1 MRQVIVRRLLT
12 AIPTALFGSVLIF
25 LLVHIIPGGVAE
37 TLAGPEASPEMVAV
51 INEQLG
57 LNRPLYE
64 QYFDWLTKAVRGD
77 FGQSL
82 LDNRDIGQGIA
93 DRFPLTMELSAI
105 ALFISLL
112 VGVPLGVLSA
122 VKRHTAVDSAV
133 TSVSGLGLAL
143 PEFWIAMLAVNLL
156 ALRYTIFPATGIV
169 PISEDFWGHV
179 NSMVMPS
186 LTLATGATAAI
197 TRFTRSGMID
207 ALNSNYIR
215 TAWALGLPARQVLFS
230 FSLRNALIPI
240 VTGMGGILSVMFAG
254 SIIVESIFSLDGM
267 GLLSITS
274 ANARD
279 YNVLMGLVFFQSIL
293 FLFGRLLTDILY
305 VVVDPRIDFA

>member
-1 MRQVIVRRLLT
+1 
-12 AIPTALFGSVLIF
+12 
-25 LLVHIIPGGVAE
+25 
-37 TLAGPEASPEMVAV
+37 
-51 INEQLG
+51 
-57 LNRPLYE
+57 
-64 QYFDWLTKAVRGD
+64 
-77 FGQSL
+77 
-82 LDNRDIGQGIA
+82 
-93 DRFPLTMELSAI
+93 MELAAI

-179 NSMVMPS
+179 NSMVMPA

-230 FSLRNALIPI
+230 FALRNALIPVI
-240 VTGMGGILSVMFAG
+240 TVVGIVAGSLIGGAVLVEEVFVIPGVGALLVTGVLQKDFPTVQGVALVLTVAV
-254 SIIVESIFSLDGM
+254 IVI
-267 GLLSITS
+267 
-274 ANARD
+274 N
-279 YNVLMGLVFFQSIL
+279 
-293 FLFGRLLTDILY
+293 LTVDLTCAAI
-305 VVVDPRIDFA
+305 DPRTRR

>member
-1 MRQVIVRRLLT
+1 MRQVIIRRLLT
-12 AIPTALFGSVLIF
+12 ALPTALFGSVLIF

-57 LNRPLYE
+57 LNRPLHE
-64 QYFDWLTKAVRGD
+64 QYFDWLGKAVQGN
-77 FGQSL
+77 FGHSL

-93 DRFPLTMELSAI
+93 DRFPLTMELAAI

-179 NSMVMPS
+179 NSMVMPA

-230 FSLRNALIPI
+230 FALRNALIPVI
-240 VTGMGGILSVMFAG
+240 TVVGIVAGSLIGGAVLVEEVFVIPGVGALLVTGVLQKDFPTVQGVALVLTVAV
-254 SIIVESIFSLDGM
+254 IVI
-267 GLLSITS
+267 
-274 ANARD
+274 N
-279 YNVLMGLVFFQSIL
+279 
-293 FLFGRLLTDILY
+293 LTVDLTCAAI
-305 VVVDPRIDFA
+305 DPRTRR

>member
-1 MRQVIVRRLLT
+1 MRQVIIRRLLT
-12 AIPTALFGSVLIF
+12 ALPTALFGSVLIF

-57 LNRPLYE
+57 LNRPLHE
-64 QYFDWLTKAVRGD
+64 QYFDWLGKAVQGN

-93 DRFPLTMELSAI
+93 DRFPLTMELAAI

-230 FSLRNALIPI
+230 FALRNALIPVI
-240 VTGMGGILSVMFAG
+240 TVVGIVAGSLIGGAVLVEEVFVIPGVGALLVTGVLQKDFPTVQGVALVLTVAV
-254 SIIVESIFSLDGM
+254 IVI
-267 GLLSITS
+267 
-274 ANARD
+274 N
-279 YNVLMGLVFFQSIL
+279 
-293 FLFGRLLTDILY
+293 LTVDLTCAAI
-305 VVVDPRIDFA
+305 DPRTRR

>member
-1 MRQVIVRRLLT
+1 MRQVIIRRLLT
-12 AIPTALFGSVLIF
+12 ALPTALFGSVLIF

-57 LNRPLYE
+57 LNRPLHE
-64 QYFDWLTKAVRGD
+64 QYFDWLGKAVQGN
-77 FGQSL
+77 FGHSL

-93 DRFPLTMELSAI
+93 DWFPLTMELAAI

-230 FSLRNALIPI
+230 FALRNALIPVI
-240 VTGMGGILSVMFAG
+240 TVVGIVAGSLIGGAVLVEEVFVIPGVGALLVTGVLQKDFPTVQGVALVLTVAV
-254 SIIVESIFSLDGM
+254 IVI
-267 GLLSITS
+267 
-274 ANARD
+274 N
-279 YNVLMGLVFFQSIL
+279 
-293 FLFGRLLTDILY
+293 LTVDLTCAAI
-305 VVVDPRIDFA
+305 DPRTRR

>member
-1 MRQVIVRRLLT
+1 MRQVIIRRLLT
-12 AIPTALFGSVLIF
+12 ALPTALFGSVLIF

-57 LNRPLYE
+57 LNRPLHE
-64 QYFDWLTKAVRGD
+64 QYFDWLGKAVQGN
-77 FGQSL
+77 FGHSL

-93 DRFPLTMELSAI
+93 DRFPLTMELAAI
-105 ALFISLL
+105 ALLISLL
-112 VGVPLGVLSA
+112 IGVPLGVLSA

-230 FSLRNALIPI
+230 FALRNALIPVI
-240 VTGMGGILSVMFAG
+240 TVVGIVAGSLIGGAVLVEEVFVIPGVGALLVTGVLQKDFPTVQGVALVLTVAV
-254 SIIVESIFSLDGM
+254 IVI
-267 GLLSITS
+267 
-274 ANARD
+274 N
-279 YNVLMGLVFFQSIL
+279 
-293 FLFGRLLTDILY
+293 LTVDLTCAAI
-305 VVVDPRIDFA
+305 DPRTRR